1 MRRLAIVFGVT
12 VGFYLPGLAPV
23 SFCRK
28 GEEEEGCKSQIELFV
43 NRLTSSESV
52 IPFEYSAFDFC
63 TASKDKKSPSENL
76 GQVLFGERIRPSPY
90 NIVFGE
96 EKQCEVLC
104 EKNYKADDDKIKFL
118 KHGMMFSYEQHWI
131 IDNMPVTWCYDTE
144 GQNRFCTPG
153 FPMGCYVTQ
162 KGDKKDAC
170 IISERYNEPS
180 TFYLFNHVDITIY
193 YHSGQAGGFLGSR
206 LVQARVVPHSY
217 DHSDGVNCDPASAK
231 PASIPG
237 KVNSDINIKYTYS
250 INFQENNQVKWA
262 SRWDYILDSMPHTNI
277 QWFSIMNSLVI
288 VIFLSGMVAMVTVR
302 SLRKDIARYNAA
314 ENSEEAQEEF
324 GWKLVHGDVFRPPK
338 AGMLLSVLAGVGLQ
352 VFIMVFIV
360 LFIAC
365 LGFLSPAN
373 RGAFG
378 TTAVVVFILLGS
390 PAGYTSARIYKSF
403 GGEKWKT
410 NVLMTAFLVSG
421 VVFGIFFV
429 MNLILW
435 SEGSS
440 AAVPFTTILA
450 IMFLWVGITTPMC
463 FLGAYYGYKKRPIE
477 HPVRTNP
484 IPRHI
489 PEQVF
494 YTRPI
499 PGVVMGGILP
509 FGCIFIQL
517 FFILNSLWSHQ
528 IYYMFGFLLL
538 VAIILIITC
547 SETTILLCY
556 FHLAAEDYN
565 WWWRSFMT
573 SGFTAFYFFIYAA
586 HYYSSKLTLDKFASV
601 ILYFGYTSIM
611 TLFVF
616 LFTGSIGFFACYWF
630 VRKIYGAVKVD

>member
-1 MRRLAIVFGVT
+1 
-12 VGFYLPGLAPV
+12 
-23 SFCRK
+23 
-28 GEEEEGCKSQIELFV
+28 
-43 NRLTSSESV
+43 
-52 IPFEYSAFDFC
+52 
-63 TASKDKKSPSENL
+63 
-76 GQVLFGERIRPSPY
+76 VLFGERIRPSPY
-90 NIVFGE
+90 DLVFAEGKE
-96 EKQCEVLC
+96 CQPLC
-104 EKNYKADDDKIKFL
+104 NKEYKAADDKIKFL

-144 GQNRFCTPG
+144 GSNKFCTTG
-153 FPMGCYVTQ
+153 FPMGCYVTPQ
-162 KGDKKDAC
+162 GTPKDAC
-170 IISERYNEPS
+170 IISEHYREPS

-193 YHSGQAGGFLGSR
+193 YHSGSVGGFEGNR

-217 DHSDGVNCDPASAK
+217 DHSKGLDCNPATATPLAIANKIKDGV
-231 PASIPG
+231 SIT
-237 KVNSDINIKYTYS
+237 YTYTVQ
-250 INFQENNQVKWA
+250 FVENNKVKWA

-288 VIFLSGMVAMVTVR
+288 VLFLSGMVAMITIR
-302 SLRKDIARYNAA
+302 SLHKDIARYNAA
-314 ENSEEAQEEF
+314 DNAEEAQEEF
-324 GWKLVHGDVFRPPK
+324 GWKLVHGDVFRAPR

-352 VFIMVFIV
+352 VFIMIFLV
-360 LFIAC
+360 LVIAC

-373 RGAFG
+373 RGALG
-378 TTAVVVFILLGS
+378 TTAVTLFVLLGT
-390 PAGYTSARIYKSF
+390 PAGYTSARLYKTF
-403 GGEKWKT
+403 GGERWKT
-410 NVLMTAFLVSG
+410 NVLMTSFFVSG
-421 VVFGIFFV
+421 FIFVVFFI

-435 SEGSS
+435 GEGSS
-440 AAVPFTTILA
+440 AAVPFTTIVA
-450 IMFLWVGITTPMC
+450 IMFMWAGITTPLC

-484 IPRHI
+484 IPRHV

-499 PGVVMGGILP
+499 PGIIMGGILP

-517 FFILNSLWSHQ
+517 FFILNSIWSHQ

-538 VAIILIITC
+538 VALILIITC

-573 SGFTAFYFFIYAA
+573 SGFTAVYFFVYAA
-586 HYYSSKLTLDKFASV
+586 HYYSSKLTLEGMAST
-601 ILYFGYTSIM
+601 ILYFGYTLIM
-611 TLFVF
+611 TSFVF